1 MALTKAKFGVISSAL
16 ASGNATDGYVLT
28 ADGSGNSAWEEAAG
42 GVAGI
47 SSSADATAI
56 TIDSSENV
64 AIGSSTANKKFNIA
78 DSAQGGDA
86 LKLEFEAFSSSDK
99 WAIYAYDRT
108 NSHYANMS
116 LGQNAIW
123 INGAD
128 ANIGIGS
135 TSPSVALE
143 VHKNSSGS
151 PVFELKNTNA
161 AGYSGIH
168 IRNNSDTLIGH
179 VGYGNAS
186 VSGALADEVFFGS
199 ISSTPV
205 VFTSA
210 DTERMRILSTGNLLI
225 GKTAIN
231 QTTTTGHEFSTG
243 STVYRTDFSTA
254 NNEFMIFNNH
264 SSPAGT
270 ASISFRYDNSQK
282 GSIGLT
288 STGVSYNTTSDY
300 RLKENVVTDWDATTR
315 LKQLRPSRFN
325 FIADADTTVD
335 GFLAHEVSDIVPEAI
350 TGEKDATKTLSN
362 VVLNSDNKIIGEDVS
377 EDDWTAGKTGD
388 DAIYPSDSTWEAS
401 HTVPVYQG
409 IDQAKLVPLLVKT
422 IQELEARI
430 TTLENA

>member
-28 ADGSGNSAWEEAAG
+28 ADGSGNSAWEEASG

-56 TIDSSENV
+56 TIDSSERV
-64 AIGSSTANKKFNIA
+64 SIGHTTANA
-78 DSAQGGDA
+78 DFQVSNAGAEQ
-86 LKLEFEAFSSSDK
+86 LE
-99 WAIYAYDRT
+99 IYA
-108 NSHYANMS
+108 
-116 LGQNAIW
+116 
-123 INGAD
+123 
-128 ANIGIGS
+128 
-135 TSPSVALE
+135 
-143 VHKNSSGS
+143 
-151 PVFELKNTNA
+151 
-161 AGYSGIH
+161 
-168 IRNNSDTLIGH
+168 
-179 VGYGNAS
+179 GNAS
-186 VSGALADEVFFGS
+186 NVNTFQHYNRSTSNYVDAKHIANNHIFLSGGTEVFRTSGANV
-199 ISSTPV
+199 
-205 VFTSA
+205 
-210 DTERMRILSTGNLLI
+210 LI
-225 GKTAIN
+225 GKTAVN
-231 QTTTTGHEFSTG
+231 QTTTTGHEFTTG
-243 STVYRTDFSTA
+243 TTIYRAEFSTS
-254 NNEFMIFNNH
+254 NNEFIIFNNH

-288 STGVSYNTTSDY
+288 STAVSFNTSSDY
-300 RLKENVVTDWDATTR
+300 RLKENVTYNWDATTR
-315 LKQLRPSRFN
+315 LKQLKPSRFN

-362 VVLNSDNKIIGEDVS
+362 VVLNSDNQIIGEDVS

-401 HTVPVYQG
+401 HTIPVYQV
-409 IDQAKLVPLLVKT
+409 IDQSKLVPLLVKT